1 MSATPCRA
9 ASSPSAPMRSWMWK
23 INVFDLGKDKKA
35 NHKEEKKMKYDQK
48 INLKNGKEAWLR
60 NGDVSDIRKK

>member
-1 MSATPCRA
+1 
-9 ASSPSAPMRSWMWK
+9 MWK

-35 NHKEEKKMKYDQK
+35 NHKEEKKMKYEK
-48 INLKNGKEAWLR
+48 INLKNGKEAWIR